1 MLFMMQLAVAL
12 AGINSA
18 ILIVL
23 LYIYG
28 RIMFRTRAM
37 YSVGLFVFAVLLLLQ
52 SLVTGIGYVAMESYF
67 GDEALPMMSIVQGLE
82 LGGLIVLVRIT
93 L

>member
-1 MLFMMQLAVAL
+1 MQLAVAL

-18 ILIVL
+18 ILIGL
-23 LYIYG
+23 MYIFG

-37 YSVGLFVFAVLLLLQ
+37 YSAGLFVFAVLLLLQ
-52 SLVTGIGYVAMESYF
+52 SLVTGIGYVTMESYF
-67 GDEALPMMSIVQGLE
+67 GHEALPMMSIVQGLE
-82 LGGLIVLVRIT
+82 LAGLLVLARIT

>member
-1 MLFMMQLAVAL
+1 MMQLAVAL

-23 LYIYG
+23 LYVYG

-37 YSVGLFVFAVLLLLQ
+37 YSVGLFIFAVLLLLQ
-52 SLVTGIGYVAMESYF
+52 SLVTGIGYVTMASYF

-82 LGGLIVLVRIT
+82 LGGLIVLARIT

>member
-1 MLFMMQLAVAL
+1 MLFMMQLAVAF
-12 AGINSA
+12 AGINSLV
-18 ILIVL
+18 LIVL

-28 RIMFRTRAM
+28 RMMFRTRAM

-52 SLVTGIGYVAMESYF
+52 SLVTGIGYVIMAPYF
-67 GDEALPMMSIVQGLE
+67 RDEALPLMSVVGGLE
-82 LGGLIVLVRIT
+82 LAGLIVLARIT